1 MVKLKQV
8 ESINEIVD
16 MLGKLEQLNEDMPPF
31 EGTDE
36 EKKALADYLNR
47 LRSEK

>member
-1 MVKLKQV
+1 
-8 ESINEIVD
+8 
-16 MLGKLEQLNEDMPPF
+16 MLGNLPQLNEDMPPF

-47 LRSEK
+47 IRSDQ